1 MAFYLLKVLTYKA
14 VIYSPPGG
22 IHSNG
27 IYLKDSNGQEVHFHA
42 DNQDDNQIRL
52 YIPNLKNNDSYGGR
66 LKSSLVV
73 TSIDQTI
80 EGKKVFR
87 NIEVPKAT
95 KDTHAVNKKYV
106 DNEFW
111 GLRLEH
117 AGFVLKSGDTMTGA
131 LIIPKE
137 TYPIRGDLNK
147 VINYS
152 AQRDIFLSK
161 KEGGQMSQPTD
172 N

>member
-1 MAFYLLKVLTYKA
+1 M
-14 VIYSPPGG
+14 
-22 IHSNG
+22 
-27 IYLKDSNGQEVHFHA
+27 YLKDQRGQEVHFFTE
-42 DNQDDNQIRL
+42 NQDDNQIRL

-66 LKSSLVV
+66 LKSSILVS
-73 TSIDQTI
+73 SIEQTV

-87 NIEVPKAT
+87 NIEAPKAT

-111 GLRLEH
+111 GH
-117 AGFVLKSGDTMTGA
+117 AGFVLKSGDTMSRD

-137 TYPIRGDLNK
+137 SYPIQGDLNK

-152 AQRDIFLSK
+152 AQRDIFLLK
-161 KEGGQMSQPTD
+161 KEGGQMSQPIDMNNNFIENLKTPTAND
-172 N
+172 PATNKSYVDTIF